1 MHCGIAGWS
10 WWSVGAL
17 TTTAELPGALQGPK
31 VAVLAVPGRCAG
43 CGWLGWSTKIAKIIG
58 IGDLALILELMNRP
72 ATIIL
77 P

>member
-1 MHCGIAGWS
+1 M
-10 WWSVGAL
+10 
-17 TTTAELPGALQGPK
+17 
-31 VAVLAVPGRCAG
+31 AVLAVPGRCAG